1 MDNLNSANRYLVF
14 IDFIWFLLNS
24 FMNYTEDDI
33 LEFFQTHE
41 SLITHNIVAHT
52 HFRPCG
58 YSQARIDRMGDMA
71 RRSLRYALSCFG
83 KTLYKGHSNWIVRK
97 PDKYRPLTFVTIENL
112 KETTDTEQTIH
123 FNISLGNL
131 PKHLSTTYIE
141 ILFRHA
147 WHVKAKQSNDIYLTH
162 VNDYPATERKWHGYI
177 LKDAAKDRKLAWTT
191 NGTWDVLNCWI
202 PHNAVN
208 TD

>member
-1 MDNLNSANRYLVF
+1 LVF
-14 IDFIWFLLNS
+14 IEFLWFLLNNC
-24 FMNYTEDDI
+24 MNYTEEDI

-41 SLITHNIVAHT
+41 SLITHNVVAHT

-58 YSQARIDRMGDMA
+58 HSQTRIERMSDMA
-71 RRSLRYALSCFG
+71 RRSLRHALSCFG
-83 KTLYKGHSNWIVRK
+83 KSLYKGHSNWIVRN
-97 PDKYRPLTFVTIENL
+97 PDKYRPLTLVTIENAR
-112 KETTDTEQTIH
+112 ETADKEQTIH

-131 PKHLSTTYIE
+131 PSHLSTTYIE

-162 VNDYPATERKWHGYI
+162 VSDYPSIQRKWHGYI
-177 LKDAAKDRKLAWTT
+177 LKEVRKDRKLAWTT
-191 NGTWDVLNCWI
+191 NGTWDVTNCWI
-202 PHNAVN
+202 PHNAAN